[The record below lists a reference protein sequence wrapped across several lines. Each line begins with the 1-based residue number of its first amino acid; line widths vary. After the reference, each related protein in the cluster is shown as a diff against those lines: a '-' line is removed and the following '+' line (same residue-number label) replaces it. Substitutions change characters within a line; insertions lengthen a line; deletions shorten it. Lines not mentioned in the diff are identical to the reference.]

1 MRRVTL
7 ARHRSPSTL
16 VVSGRRRSRSPR
28 PSSSRSAEAL
38 RRGREDPP
46 AVRTALARA
55 AATEAQIDQARAGYY
70 PTVTAS
76 GSASMGFSDQPVLSN
91 VRYQSVTVGMGANVT
106 ARIPIY
112 DFGRTSNNVEAA
124 TRSSGAAREDLRA
137 ARLSAMASVAAA
149 YLTVLSDQ
157 EVINA
162 ARATIAQRE
171 AHLRIAEGLVAA
183 GARPP
188 IERTRAVVD
197 LDVGRLDLSTAEARE
212 RNDRATLAAALGI
225 DPLRDV
231 TLTAVEGDALRAD
244 DDPARAAA
252 AGVASTGRSSPRRGC
267 DSRRRRRR
275 PRRRAR
281 GDCPRSRR
289 RRAAAVNYSE
299 RITGQGAFGVSEQLQ
314 GSVTLSWPMFDPSVN
329 ANVRIADAN
338 VTTARETLAQQSLQ
352 VRSAAVQAAINL
364 RTAAVTLEQS
374 EHFATSAAANLEQA
388 NGRYQSGAAA
398 LLELVDAQAAD
409 ASARYAGAR
418 AGGVSSLQIARAD
431 GHLLDRDAVS
441 VADALAR

>member
-1 MRRVTL
+1 MRRVTPLVIALLTL
-7 ARHRSPSTL
+7 APSAFAQSAPVELTL
-16 VVSGRRRSRSPR
+16 
-28 PSSSRSAEAL
+28 AEAL

-162 ARATIAQRE
+162 ARATITQRE

-252 AGVASTGRSSPRRGC
+252 AAVANRAEFAAARVRLSQAEAQASAARSGRLPTLSAQASG
-267 DSRRRRRR
+267 
-275 PRRRAR
+275 
-281 GDCPRSRR
+281 
-289 RRAAAVNYSE
+289 AVNYSE

-409 ASARYAGAR
+409 ASARYAVIRAR
-418 AGGVSSLQIARAD
+418 LSLQIARVN
-431 GHLLDRDAVS
+431 LLTATGELGR
-441 VADALAR
+441 LAR